1 MDDYGILYKKI
12 EAQDK
17 IINEQV
23 LRIAELNK
31 KYENA
36 VADYEEEKY
45 KNTKATEYINKR
57 MVHEGEYWIRKA
69 FHFRNTEYG
78 KDLLQILGEKENDNK

>member
-1 MDDYGILYKKI
+1 MNKVINITPKEIAKALYDLLDKI
-12 EAQDK
+12 E
-17 IINEQV
+17 
-23 LRIAELNK
+23 ELEE

-78 KDLLQILGEKENDNK
+78 QN